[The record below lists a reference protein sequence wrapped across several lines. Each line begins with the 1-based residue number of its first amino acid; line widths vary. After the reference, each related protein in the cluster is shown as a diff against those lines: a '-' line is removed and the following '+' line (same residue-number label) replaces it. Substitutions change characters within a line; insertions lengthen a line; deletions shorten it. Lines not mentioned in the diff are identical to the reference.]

1 MSQTATRSQ
10 ITTILD
16 QILNVT
22 RSVNSDM
29 IYLAD
34 QYPHQLSE
42 SQARRYINDFRVFMN
57 YGVLDDIK
65 LCWTDRYSGK
75 VVDALRYTVE
85 NGEAVRSNDRAGD
98 LPYDTTVAAANF
110 IVRINRSL
118 EKLTATERAAMERK
132 LWLTWGP
139 VPDLDFSL
147 GRFVADKTYSQTSIA
162 LRRERFKRT

>member
-29 IYLAD
+29 FYLAD

-42 SQARRYINDFRVFMN
+42 SEARLYIKDFRVFMN

-65 LCWTDRYSGK
+65 LCWTDKYCGK
-75 VVDALRYTVE
+75 VVDALRYIVE
-85 NGEAVRSNDRAGD
+85 KGEAVRSNDRAGD

-110 IVRINRSL
+110 TVRINRAL
-118 EKLTATERAAMERK
+118 ENLTATERAAMEGE
-132 LWLTWGP
+132 LSLPWGP
-139 VPDLDFSL
+139 APYLDFSL

-162 LRRERFKRT
+162 VRRERFKRT

>member
-10 ITTILD
+10 IATILD

-34 QYPHQLSE
+34 QYQHQLSASE
-42 SQARRYINDFRVFMN
+42 ARRYINDFRVFMK

-65 LCWTDRYSGK
+65 LCWTDKYSGK
-75 VVDALRYTVE
+75 VVDALRYIVE
-85 NGEAVRSNDRAGD
+85 NGEAVRGNDRAGD
-98 LPYDTTVAAANF
+98 LSYDTTVAAANF
-110 IVRINRSL
+110 TVRISRTL
-118 EKLTATERAAMERK
+118 GKLTANERGAMEGE
-132 LWLTWGP
+132 LLFSWAP
-139 VPDLDFSL
+139 APDLDFSL

>member
-34 QYPHQLSE
+34 QYRHLSE
-42 SQARRYINDFRVFMN
+42 SEARRYIKDFRVFMN

-65 LCWTDRYSGK
+65 LCWTDKYSGK
-75 VVDALRYTVE
+75 VVDALRYIVE
-85 NGEAVRSNDRAGD
+85 KGEAVRSNDRAGD

-110 IVRINRSL
+110 TVRINRSL
-118 EKLTATERAAMERK
+118 EKLTATERAAMEGE
-132 LWLTWGP
+132 LSLSWGP
-139 VPDLDFSL
+139 APDLDFSL

-162 LRRERFKRT
+162 VRRERFKRT